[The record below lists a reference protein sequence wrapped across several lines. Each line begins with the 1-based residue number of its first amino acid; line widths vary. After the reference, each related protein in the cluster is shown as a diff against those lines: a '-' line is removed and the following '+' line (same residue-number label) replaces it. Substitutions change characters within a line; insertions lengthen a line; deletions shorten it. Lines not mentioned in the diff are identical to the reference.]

1 MPDPAISLVLGIF
14 LAGLAVFLLWP
25 DRGLWHRLRR
35 AFRASERVLTEDALK
50 HVFDCEYHA
59 LPCTWQSAAG
69 ALRISESRA
78 AELLGRMEE
87 LELVESSAGRYRL
100 TASGRSDALRIVRIH
115 RLLERY
121 FSEETGIHPDH
132 WHATAETLEHSVTQE
147 EADRLSRQM
156 DHPRF
161 DPHGDPIPTRQGE
174 VPPQVGSPLSDL
186 PLGQLAEIV
195 HIEDEP
201 ESHYAQL
208 VAEGLHLGMKVRVT
222 ESTPS
227 RIRFEADAEESV
239 LAPMLAANI
248 SVVPLDS
255 DEMPEPFPRLSTL
268 PLGDSARV
276 EGFTPMCRGTERR
289 RLLDLGLIPGT
300 EVTAEIRSPGGDPTG
315 YRIRGAVIAL
325 RRELAEQIQIRPES
339 VS

>member
-1 MPDPAISLVLGIF
+1 MPSPAVSLALGI
-14 LAGLAVFLLWP
+14 LLAVLAMLLLWP
-25 DRGLWHRLRR
+25 DRGLWHRLRQ

-59 LPCTWQSAAG
+59 LPCTRQSAAG
-69 ALRISESRA
+69 ALCISESRA

-87 LELVESSAGRYRL
+87 LEMIESKAGGYRL

-121 FSEETGIHPDH
+121 FSEETGLGPDR
-132 WHATAETLEHSVTQE
+132 WHSAAESLEHKVSGD
-147 EADRLSRQM
+147 EADRLSRRM

-161 DPHGDPIPTRQGE
+161 DPHGDPIPTREGE
-174 VPPQVGSPLSDL
+174 IPPRAGSPLADL
-186 PLGQLAEIV
+186 PLGQIAEIV

-222 ESTPS
+222 ESTPR
-227 RIRFEADAEESV
+227 RIRFEADAEEYV
-239 LAPMLAANI
+239 LAPMLAANV
-248 SVVPLDS
+248 SVVAIDS
-255 DEMPEPFPRLSTL
+255 DEMPGPYPRLSTL
-268 PLGDSARV
+268 ALGDSAQV
-276 EGFTPMCRGTERR
+276 EGFTPMCRGAERR
-289 RLLDLGLIPGT
+289 RLLDLGLLPGT
-300 EVTAEIRSPGGDPTG
+300 EVTAELRSPGGDPTG

-325 RRELAEQIQIRPES
+325 RRAQADQIQIRPGSES
-339 VS
+339 